1 MIHFCSIITFEP
13 FPEVIAV
20 SPYRGEFAQVV
31 VCAPNVHI
39 LVLWTAHNERVIVT
53 TRTRRDPWDSLIFS
67 NFKIRDGHIW
77 AVCHSDSLFSPEAG
91 FDLTAAVHVAFVLHR
106 QRQISEVIQANARVV
121 WRDQDL
127 QWKRK
132 LTFTETEQW
141 CQVWSPCHELKQYL
155 CYTQVNK

>member
-1 MIHFCSIITFEP
+1 MIHFILSLP
-13 FPEVIAV
+13 LSPSQKSLRV

-39 LVLWTAHNERVIVT
+39 LVLWTAHNERVVMT

-132 LTFTETEQW
+132 LALTDWTMVSSLITLTWIKTLFMLY
-141 CQVWSPCHELKQYL
+141 SSK
-155 CYTQVNK
+155 